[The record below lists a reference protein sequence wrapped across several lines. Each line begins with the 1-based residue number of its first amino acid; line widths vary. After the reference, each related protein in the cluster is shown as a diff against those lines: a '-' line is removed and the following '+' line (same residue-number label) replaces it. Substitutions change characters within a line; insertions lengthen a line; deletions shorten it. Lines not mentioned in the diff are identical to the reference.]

1 MKIASKMGD
10 LFLNKKHDETSNRTS
25 NRTFQLISNLE
36 NKLLL
41 SDLINRK
48 PNRIIHILHE
58 STL

>member
-10 LFLNKKHDETSNRTS
+10 LFLNKKHDERSNRTS

-41 SDLINRK
+41 SDLINIK
-48 PNRIIHILHE
+48 
-58 STL
+58 